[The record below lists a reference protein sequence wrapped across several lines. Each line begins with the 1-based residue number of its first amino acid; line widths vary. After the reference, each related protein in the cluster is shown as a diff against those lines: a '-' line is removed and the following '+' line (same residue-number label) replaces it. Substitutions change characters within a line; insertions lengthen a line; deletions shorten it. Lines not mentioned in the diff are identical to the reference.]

1 MGLLHLMWA
10 DLWMKYLFL
19 KHEYLIIT
27 FLSTGWTLLVGGKVY
42 GNGSRADEL
51 HIVPYEALYLNSLA
65 V

>member
-1 MGLLHLMWA
+1 MELLHLMWA

-42 GNGSRADEL
+42 DGAM
-51 HIVPYEALYLNSLA
+51 EAEQMNCT
-65 V
+65 